1 MALTLE
7 GDLQRALGQYLSGD
21 WLLLLFDY
29 DGTLVEFA
37 DSPDEAVL
45 PAATRVVLT
54 TLAAQPRVRVGIIS
68 GRELDQLKRMVG
80 LPGLFYAGS
89 SGLECDLNGE
99 IATHPLAQHSLGML
113 DGLEAALELHCSS
126 FPGAWLERKRFGLTV
141 HFRELEAAVAPSLLE
156 CVENELALWADR
168 LHVVTGAKAVEII
181 PNLGWTKGTAVDLF
195 LERLGQ
201 KPRLL
206 IYAGDEATDLEVLWE
221 VGIHDGITIGV
232 GRPSPTVAQYE
243 LPDTQAVECLL
254 ERLCEALGC
263 GAALETS
270 RAGHGPL

>member
-29 DGTLVEFA
+29 DGTLAEFA
-37 DSPDEAVL
+37 DSPDDAVL
-45 PAATRVVLT
+45 PAATRVVLSM
-54 TLAAQPRVRVGIIS
+54 LAAQPRVRVGIIS

-99 IATHPLAQHSLGML
+99 IATHPLARHSLRL
-113 DGLEAALELHCSS
+113 LEEVEGALELQVAG
-126 FPGAWLERKRFGLTV
+126 FPRAWLERKRFGVTV
-141 HFRELEAAVAPSLLE
+141 HFRELEPAVVPSLLE

-168 LHVVTGAKAVEII
+168 LHVVTGAKAIEII
-181 PNLGWTKGTAVDLF
+181 PNLGWTKGTAVDVF
-195 LERLGQ
+195 LERLGR
-201 KPRLL
+201 KPHLL

-232 GRPSPTVAQYE
+232 GHPSPTVAQYE
-243 LPDTQAVECLL
+243 LPDTQAVERLL
-254 ERLCEALGC
+254 ETLCEALGC
-263 GAALETS
+263 GTALESS
-270 RAGHGPL
+270 RAGHGTP